1 MTQNVAQSVAQSV
14 AQRPVHWLPARVAE
28 VREETAT
35 TRTVAFD
42 VPNWPGHLAGQHVD
56 VRLTAE
62 DGYQAERSY
71 SIASPPDGQ
80 RVELTIQRV
89 PDGELSSYMCGEM
102 RAGDEAELRGPV
114 GGWFVWRPEET
125 TPVLLVAGGSGLV
138 PLMAMVRERVRSGS
152 AVPFSLLYSV
162 RSPEVVLYA
171 DELADRGRDGDGLN
185 ISLLYSDS
193 APQDAARPVGRIR
206 PDDLATTGLPPG
218 PGARAYVCGPTA
230 FVEAV
235 AGLLAEHGYD
245 PSNVRTERFGPTGG

>member
-1 MTQNVAQSVAQSV
+1 MTQAATQQ
-14 AQRPVHWLPARVAE
+14 PVRWLPARVAE

-35 TRTVAFD
+35 TRTIAFD
-42 VPNWPGHLAGQHVD
+42 VPGWPGHVAGQHVD

-71 SIASPPDGQ
+71 SIASPPDGH

-114 GGWFVWRPEET
+114 GGWFVWHPEES
-125 TPVLLVAGGSGLV
+125 TPVLLVAGGSGVV
-138 PLMAMVRERVRSGS
+138 PLMAMLRERTRAGS
-152 AVPFSLLYSV
+152 TAPFSLLYSV
-162 RSPEVVLYA
+162 RNPEVVLYA
-171 DELADRGRDGDGLN
+171 GELDALARDGGGLGV
-185 ISLLYSDS
+185 SLLFS
-193 APQDAARPVGRIR
+193 DAAPEGATRPVGRIR
-206 PDDLATTGLPPG
+206 PDDLAGTGLPAG
-218 PGARAYVCGPTA
+218 SAARAYVCGPTA

-235 AGLLAEHGYD
+235 AGLLADHGYD

>member
-1 MTQNVAQSVAQSV
+1 MTETAAPS
-14 AQRPVHWLPARVAE
+14 PVHWLPARVAE
-28 VREETAT
+28 VREETAA
-35 TRTVAFD
+35 TRTIAFD
-42 VPNWPGHLAGQHVD
+42 VAGWPGHLAGQHVD

-89 PDGELSSYMCGEM
+89 PDGELSSYMVGEM
-102 RAGDEAELRGPV
+102 RVGDECELRGPV
-114 GGWFVWRPEET
+114 GGWFVWRAEESD
-125 TPVLLVAGGSGLV
+125 PVLLVAGGSGLV
-138 PLMAMVRERVRSGS
+138 PLMAMLRERERAGS
-152 AVPFSLLYSV
+152 TTPFSLLYSV

-171 DELADRGRDGDGLN
+171 DELAGRARDGDGPN

-193 APQDAARPVGRIR
+193 APEGTARPVGRIR
-206 PDDLATTGLPPG
+206 PDDLAATGLPQG
-218 PGARAYVCGPTA
+218 SAARAYVCGPTA

-235 AGLLAEHGYD
+235 AGLLADHGYD

>member
-1 MTQNVAQSVAQSV
+1 MTQTATQQ
-14 AQRPVHWLPARVAE
+14 PVRWLPARVADF
-28 VREETAT
+28 REETAT
-35 TRTVAFD
+35 TRTVVFD
-42 VPNWPGHLAGQHVD
+42 VPGWPGHVAGQHVD

-89 PDGELSSYMCGEM
+89 PDGELSTYMVGDM
-102 RAGDEAELRGPV
+102 RVGDEAELRGPV
-114 GGWFVWRPEET
+114 GGWFVWHPEESD
-125 TPVLLVAGGSGLV
+125 PVLLVAGGSGLV
-138 PLMAMVRERVRSGS
+138 PLMAMVRERARADS
-152 AVPFSLLYSV
+152 AAPFSLLYSV

-171 DELADRGRDGDGLN
+171 DELAQRGRDGDGLN

-193 APQDAARPVGRIR
+193 APAGTVRPIGRIR
-206 PDDLATTGLPPG
+206 PDDLAATGLPTG
-218 PGARAYVCGPTA
+218 TGARAYVCGPTA

-235 AGLLAEHGYD
+235 AGLLSDHGYD

>member
-1 MTQNVAQSVAQSV
+1 MTRSDV
-14 AQRPVHWLPARVAE
+14 QRPVHWLPARVAE

-35 TRTVAFD
+35 TRTIAFD
-42 VPNWPGHLAGQHVD
+42 VPDWPGHVAGQHVD

-80 RVELTIQRV
+80 RVELTVQRV

-114 GGWFVWRPEET
+114 GGWFVWRPEES

-138 PLMAMVRERVRSGS
+138 PLMAMVRERARSGGT
-152 AVPFSLLYSV
+152 AAFSLLYSV

-193 APQDAARPVGRIR
+193 APKGTARPVGRIR
-206 PDDLATTGLPPG
+206 PDDLAATGLPPG

-245 PSNVRTERFGPTGG
+245 PSDVRTERFGPTGG

>member
-1 MTQNVAQSVAQSV
+1 MTQSA
-14 AQRPVHWLPARVAE
+14 AQRPVHWLPARVSDL
-28 VREETAT
+28 REETAT
-35 TRTVAFD
+35 TRTVVFD
-42 VPNWPGHLAGQHVD
+42 VPDWPGHVAGQHVD

-89 PDGELSSYMCGEM
+89 PDGELSTYMVGEM
-102 RAGDEAELRGPV
+102 RVGDEAELRGPV
-114 GGWFVWRPEET
+114 GGWFVWQPEESD
-125 TPVLLVAGGSGLV
+125 PVLLVAGGSGLV
-138 PLMAMVRERVRSGS
+138 PLMAMVRERSRAGS
-152 AVPFSLLYSV
+152 AAPFSLLYSV

-171 DELADRGRDGDGLN
+171 EELARRAGDGDGLT

-193 APQDAARPVGRIR
+193 APEGTARPVGRIR
-206 PDDLATTGLPPG
+206 PDDLAATGLPGG

-230 FVEAV
+230 FVETV
-235 AGLLAEHGYD
+235 AGLLADHGYD